1 MLQKHTL
8 KYYGVEEHDAGDILS
23 NRSEKSNCESESKTK
38 QMWQTV
44 NSGNPGRGYV
54 GVLCIPSVT
63 SLHVCK
69 EVQSKKLKQS

>member
-44 NSGNPGRGYV
+44 KARGIQV
-54 GVLCIPSVT
+54 EGMLEFCAFLLLLLCMFV
-63 SLHVCK
+63 
-69 EVQSKKLKQS
+69 KKSRAKS